1 VRPPGREFA
10 ALRGAV
16 EAKNKSSKGAD
27 MKYAIVIR
35 SRVDFQL
42 ENVALRHQVGVLQRS
57 LKKRR
62 K

>member
-1 VRPPGREFA
+1 
-10 ALRGAV
+10 
-16 EAKNKSSKGAD
+16 